1 MITIFGIR
9 RDIDLISRPLHLFLP
24 HEEFPLI
31 GCVADSHLQVVKVI
45 SDAETK
51 SVNWFEAF
59 REKILE
65 S

>member
-1 MITIFGIR
+1 MIQ
-9 RDIDLISRPLHLFLP
+9 RDIDLTSRPLHLFLP
-24 HEEFPLI
+24 HGEFPLI

-51 SVNWFEAF
+51 SVNSFEAF
-59 REKILE
+59 GEKMLE